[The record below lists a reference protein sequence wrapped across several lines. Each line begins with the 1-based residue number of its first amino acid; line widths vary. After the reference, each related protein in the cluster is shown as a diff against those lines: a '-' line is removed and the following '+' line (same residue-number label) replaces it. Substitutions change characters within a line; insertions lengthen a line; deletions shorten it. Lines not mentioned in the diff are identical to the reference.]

1 MVYVRVTLPH
11 KHHQLEN
18 NNNIINSLYRIKI
31 IKFIEYVLTVIELQR
46 VHHRNAIY
54 CHRKL

>member
-11 KHHQLEN
+11 EHHQLEN

-31 IKFIEYVLTVIELQR
+31 IKFIEYVLTVIELQ
-46 VHHRNAIY
+46 
-54 CHRKL
+54 

>member
-11 KHHQLEN
+11 KYHQLEN

-31 IKFIEYVLTVIELQR
+31 IKFIEYVLTVIELQ
-46 VHHRNAIY
+46 
-54 CHRKL
+54 

>member
-31 IKFIEYVLTVIELQR
+31 IKFIEYVLIVIELQ
-46 VHHRNAIY
+46 
-54 CHRKL
+54 